1 MAKHALFDGLVVDE
15 YDQPVNTTHVG
26 AEAFYVINDQ
36 GFMRHV
42 SSEEVDRQVLRQMAE
57 MLSGH
62 EEELSK
68 QAAQMMGQEDIFT
81 QAAILNQ
88 LKNVDEQFD
97 QVLAQGLPLDSRT
110 YLGMSGFKVRINLHG
125 EVLEVIQPGQIA
137 PEDGEE

>member
-1 MAKHALFDGLVVDE
+1 MANHALFSGLVVDE
-15 YDQPVNTTHVG
+15 FDQPVDTTHIG
-26 AEAFYVINDQ
+26 QEAFYIVNDQ
-36 GFMRHV
+36 GFMRHIA
-42 SSEEVDRQVLRQMAE
+42 SEDVDRAVLRQMGE
-57 MLSGH
+57 MLAGH

-68 QAAQMMGQEDIFT
+68 QAAQMMGQDDIFT

-97 QVLAQGLPLDSRT
+97 QVLAQGLPEASRT

-137 PEDGEE
+137 PEDED